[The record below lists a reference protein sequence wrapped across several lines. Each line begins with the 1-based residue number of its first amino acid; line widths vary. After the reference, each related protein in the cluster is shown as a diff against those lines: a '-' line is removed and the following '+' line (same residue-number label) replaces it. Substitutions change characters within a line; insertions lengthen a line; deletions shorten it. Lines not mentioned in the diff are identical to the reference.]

1 MKLIFNKP
9 PVGSTSI
16 ELTNVRFGYPGAE
29 VFRGLNLSVTPGA
42 VTAVVGSNGSGK
54 STLLG
59 LLAGVLRPH
68 GGDVRAPW
76 GDVALAVQ
84 RSAVTDT
91 FPMTAAE
98 AVMMG
103 RWRRLGLL
111 RRPSRTDHRVV
122 DHWMAELGL
131 DDLRRRTMGELSGGQ
146 RQRVLLAQAFVQ
158 EAGLLLLD
166 EPTTGLDAESAAHV
180 VAHLQRLAAEG
191 TTVVAATHDHD
202 LIRAAE
208 HRIDLDATVSVR
220 RLGFQRGVS
229 PADTHARGER

>member
-9 PVGSTSI
+9 PVGSASI
-16 ELTNVRFGYPGAE
+16 ELTNVRFGYPGAD

-76 GDVALAVQ
+76 GDTALAVQ

-103 RWRRLGLL
+103 RWGRLGLL
-111 RRPSRTDHRVV
+111 RRSSRTDHGVV
-122 DHWMAELGL
+122 DHWMTELGL

-166 EPTTGLDAESAAHV
+166 EPTTGLDADSAAYV
-180 VAHLQRLAAEG
+180 VAHLLRMAAEG

-208 HRIDLDATVSVR
+208 HRIDLDATASVR
-220 RLGFQRGVS
+220 ELGFQGGVS